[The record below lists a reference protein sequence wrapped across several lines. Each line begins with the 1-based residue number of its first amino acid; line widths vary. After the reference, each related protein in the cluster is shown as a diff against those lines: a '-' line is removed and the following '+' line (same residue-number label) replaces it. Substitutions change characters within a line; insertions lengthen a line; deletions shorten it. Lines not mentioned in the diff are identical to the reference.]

1 MTATAQTAQQAPAEK
16 LSRNG
21 KRPVVLGAGVQA
33 TIAGETVTLKGPK
46 GSISRTFRPEVAIEQ
61 RDGALHV
68 APKKGSGQLG
78 TQFQGTTRATLAN
91 MVLGVATGYKRSLD
105 FRGVGYRA
113 EFKDGKLK
121 MSVGLSHQPILD
133 IPKVVGLTV
142 ETIDEAGTKFP
153 RVHLDSVDKE
163 LIGQIAARIRSIRPP
178 EPYKLKGVRYTGE
191 KLRQKAGKAGKA
203 K

>member
-1 MTATAQTAQQAPAEK
+1 MTTAQEQPQRQ
-16 LSRNG
+16 SRNG
-21 KRPVVLGAGVQA
+21 KRPVSLAGGVQA
-33 TIAGETVTLKGPK
+33 QIAGTTVTLKGPK
-46 GSISRTFRPEVAIEQ
+46 GSISRAFRPEVVIEQ
-61 RDGALHV
+61 RDGALV
-68 APKKGSGQLG
+68 VSPAQGSGMPG
-78 TQFQGTTRATLAN
+78 TKYQGTTRATLAN
-91 MVLGVATGYKRSLD
+91 MVQGVVAGYKRSLD

-113 EFKDGKLK
+113 EYKDGKFK

-133 IPKVVGLTV
+133 IPKGVNVVV
-142 ETIDEAGTKFP
+142 ETIDEAGTKYP

-163 LIGQIAARIRSIRPP
+163 LLGQVAARIRSIRPP

>member
-1 MTATAQTAQQAPAEK
+1 MTTQIQETAEK

-21 KRPVVLGAGVQA
+21 KRPLALAAGVQA
-33 TIAGETVTLKGPK
+33 QIAGTTVTIKGPK
-46 GSISRTFRPEVAIEQ
+46 GSISRTFRDEVAIEQ
-61 RDGALHV
+61 RDGTLVV
-68 APKKGSGQLG
+68 APKKGSGQAG
-78 TQFQGTTRATLAN
+78 TKFQGTTRATLGN
-91 MVLGVATGYKRSLD
+91 MVVGVTTGYKKSLD

-133 IPKVVGLTV
+133 IPKGVGLTV

-163 LIGQIAARIRSIRPP
+163 LIGQIAARIRAVRPP